1 MQIKTRILVLLIS
14 IFSFSSNLFCQ
25 EITEPSYKLEFLK
38 ATYEEF
44 PKKNTYS
51 NQIVLYF
58 KYSKKEGD
66 KTLMSMRIKYKID
79 ENGEEIIEDLAK
91 SNHSVTVFGDTH
103 TKRKPHELYD
113 LLNDKF
119 NFNSKTKGEDFIF
132 AFYLRDITEVFIP
145 TINFAYGLWEPTN
158 EEVRIEQNF
167 KINLEL
173 LND

>member
-1 MQIKTRILVLLIS
+1 MIQKTRFLILLIPI
-14 IFSFSSNLFCQ
+14 IFCFSYKLFGQ

-38 ATYEEF
+38 ATYEEL

-103 TKRKPHELYD
+103 TKRKPNELYD
-113 LLNDKF
+113 LLKDKF
-119 NFNSKTKGEDFIF
+119 TFNSKTKGEDFIF
-132 AFYLRDITEVFIP
+132 AFYLRDITEAFIP
-145 TINFAYGLWEPTN
+145 TMNFAYGLWEPAN

-167 KINLEL
+167 KINI
-173 LND
+173 DKK